1 MLYFISAL
9 LGASAFA
16 VQATAT
22 SSDMYVF
29 AYTFQP
35 QFCYGETSYPGCSS
49 PQEFW
54 YTHFTVHGLWPQ
66 FKDGGYEHDCTS
78 EAFDEEVTDAIGWGT
93 MTTYWPDV
101 KYAEDDPEYTEFW
114 VGNRSFLFVI
124 SNPRSYTLVLFFR
137 TTSGRNMEPAQG
149 CLSSIIS
156 IRRSR

>member
-9 LGASAFA
+9 FGASAFA
-16 VQATAT
+16 VQAAAM

-54 YTHFTVHGLWPQ
+54 KTHFTVHGLWPQ

-78 EAFDEEVTDAIGWGT
+78 EAFDEEVPDAIGWST

-114 VGNRSFLFVI
+114 VGGVF
-124 SNPRSYTLVLFFR
+124 
-137 TTSGRNMEPAQG
+137 
-149 CLSSIIS
+149 
-156 IRRSR
+156 